1 MLHRFYDTT
10 EGSVRLDGVDIR
22 KISLRQLRRSVA
34 VVLQDVF
41 LFSDTI
47 EENILNLQE
56 AKRNL
61 ADQIVTG
68 GGISFGELTKAD
80 ILKMIE
86 ESRP

>member
-1 MLHRFYDTT
+1 MGATGSGKSSIINMLHRFYDTT

-47 EENILNLQE
+47 EENI
-56 AKRNL
+56 KW
-61 ADQIVTG
+61 VTAARCRW
-68 GGISFGELTKAD
+68 T
-80 ILKMIE
+80 
-86 ESRP
+86 R